1 MSTGL
6 IIYASRVFEKLLTKS
21 GFAACEYYISTIM
34 KNHFLCV
41 FALFLCVPYLNAQ
54 FLPFQGKLFD
64 ASDQPLDG
72 TYNFNF
78 SINDGGVVWFEN
90 HPGVSIYQG
99 VYAVVLGARG
109 NELPA
114 NLFQSSITH
123 TLQVQVNGEVVD
135 NITLYRPIRID
146 GNPLG
151 TILSFAGPNP
161 PTGYLPC
168 DGREVSKDDYP
179 DLFAAIGTSWGG
191 DGNPNFRLPDL
202 RGRFLR
208 GWDSGAGND
217 PDAAIRTA
225 NHSDGNIGDKV
236 GSYQDGA
243 TALPAN
249 EFTGSTSQSGNHT
262 HDYIRFT
269 LGDQG
274 GVIQWG
280 GDAIRRHRDRE
291 TTSSGEHS
299 HDLTLSGGGDAET
312 RPKNAYVYFI
322 IKAQ

>member
-1 MSTGL
+1 MNNL
-6 IIYASRVFEKLLTKS
+6 FLCALT
-21 GFAACEYYISTIM
+21 F
-34 KNHFLCV
+34 FLCV
-41 FALFLCVPYLNAQ
+41 QCLNAQ

-64 ASDQPLDG
+64 ANDQPLDG

-99 VYAVVLGARG
+99 LYSVVLGARG
-109 NELPA
+109 NELPG
-114 NLFQSSITH
+114 NLFQSSTTH

-135 NITLYRPIRID
+135 NIMLYRPIRVD
-146 GNPLG
+146 GNPFG
-151 TILSFAGPNP
+151 TVLSFAGPNP

-208 GWDSGAGND
+208 GWDNGTGND
-217 PDAAIRTA
+217 PDAATRA
-225 NHSDGNIGDKV
+225 ALYSGNTGDNI
-236 GSYQDGA
+236 GSYQADVFRSHNHDANFKLGA
-243 TALPAN
+243 EPGNGGTNSTINAAGGTGAN
-249 EFTGSTSQSGNHT
+249 TRRWIADRHIINNGGS
-262 HDYIRFT
+262 
-269 LGDQG
+269 
-274 GVIQWG
+274 
-280 GDAIRRHRDRE
+280 
-291 TTSSGEHS
+291 
-299 HDLTLSGGGDAET
+299 ET